1 MIDIHPVGDLA
12 TLLRGMR
19 PELQPGRYAFV
30 PAPPGLAIDPAHVV
44 ASVRERE
51 GISLVVPE
59 QVALDM
65 GLLVEFVSAW
75 ITLGAVVAAL
85 LWLLGSAALSFY
97 LSHFADYN
105 ATYGSLGAAIG
116 LMMWMWL
123 SAVVV
128 LLGAQLDS
136 VIERH
141 RAQGIGAASVVG

>member
-65 GLLVEFVSAW
+65 GLPVEFVSAW
-75 ITLGAVVAAL
+75 ITLGVHSDLEAIGFTAAFSTALARAGIGCNVVAGVHHDHVFVPFAQARQAMDAL
-85 LWLLGSAALSFY
+85 QALSR
-97 LSHFADYN
+97 
-105 ATYGSLGAAIG
+105 
-116 LMMWMWL
+116 
-123 SAVVV
+123 SA
-128 LLGAQLDS
+128 S
-136 VIERH
+136 
-141 RAQGIGAASVVG
+141 

>member
-30 PAPPGLAIDPAHVV
+30 LAPPGLAIDPAHVV

-65 GLLVEFVSAW
+65 GLPVEFVSAW
-75 ITLGAVVAAL
+75 ITLGVHSDLEAIGFTAAFSTALARAGIGCNVVAGVHHDHVFVPFAQARQAMDAL
-85 LWLLGSAALSFY
+85 QALSR
-97 LSHFADYN
+97 
-105 ATYGSLGAAIG
+105 
-116 LMMWMWL
+116 
-123 SAVVV
+123 SA
-128 LLGAQLDS
+128 S
-136 VIERH
+136 
-141 RAQGIGAASVVG
+141 